1 MWKPLLCYS
10 LSFSIGLKYFLNQ
23 RFKMVCEKKNITR
36 TNINLFGLFQDDMG
50 LIIAK
55 QITQRKKINKS
66 VKKLRFLRLLQKIY
80 RK

>member
-1 MWKPLLCYS
+1 
-10 LSFSIGLKYFLNQ
+10 
-23 RFKMVCEKKNITR
+23 MVCEKKNIKR
-36 TNINLFGLFQDDMG
+36 TNINLFGSFQDDMG